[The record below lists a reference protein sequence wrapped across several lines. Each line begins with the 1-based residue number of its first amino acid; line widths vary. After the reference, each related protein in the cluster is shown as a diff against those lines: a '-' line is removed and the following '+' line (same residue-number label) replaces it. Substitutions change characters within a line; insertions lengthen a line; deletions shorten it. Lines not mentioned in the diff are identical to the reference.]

1 MNRQSDIG
9 WAELF
14 TGIILI
20 ILGVVIMRQPVGILT
35 WIVILCGVLAIFS
48 GIADIVMYV
57 KMERFTGF
65 GPVVSLV
72 TGILGVMAGFMLIA
86 HPGAGTWALAMIL
99 PIWIIAHCISRL
111 SHLQYMKMH
120 FGMTYYTISLI
131 LNILG
136 LIVGILLLFRPM
148 ITLFSMGIL
157 VGAFLIIEGVEC
169 ILAGL
174 GGRRY
179 YR

>member
-9 WAELF
+9 WPELIV
-14 TGIILI
+14 GIILI
-20 ILGVVIMRQPVGILT
+20 ILGVVIMRQPVGVLT
-35 WIVILCGVLAIFS
+35 WIVILCGVLAICS
-48 GIADIVMYV
+48 GVGDIVLYV

-72 TGILGVMAGFMLIA
+72 TGILGVMAGFMLVA
-86 HPGAGTWALAMIL
+86 HPGAGTWVLAMIL

-136 LIVGILLLFRPM
+136 LIVGILLIFRPM
-148 ITLFSMGIL
+148 ITILSMGVL

>member
-1 MNRQSDIG
+1 MNRRPDIG
-9 WAELF
+9 WFELIV
-14 TGIILI
+14 GVILI
-20 ILGVVIMRQPVGILT
+20 ILGIVIMRQPTGVLT
-35 WIVILCGVLAIFS
+35 WIVIMCGVLAVLS
-48 GIADIVMYV
+48 GIADIVLYV
-57 KMERFTGF
+57 KMERFIGF
-65 GPVVSLV
+65 GPIVSLV
-72 TGILGVMAGFMLIA
+72 TGILGVMAGFMLMA

-136 LIVGILLLFRPM
+136 LIVGILLIFRPM
-148 ITLFSMGIL
+148 ITIFSMGVL
-157 VGAFLIIEGVEC
+157 VGAFLILEGVEC

>member
-1 MNRQSDIG
+1 MNRRSDIG

-20 ILGVVIMRQPVGILT
+20 ILGVVIMRQPVGIFT

-120 FGMTYYTISLI
+120 FGTTYYTISLI

-148 ITLFSMGIL
+148 ITLFSMGVL